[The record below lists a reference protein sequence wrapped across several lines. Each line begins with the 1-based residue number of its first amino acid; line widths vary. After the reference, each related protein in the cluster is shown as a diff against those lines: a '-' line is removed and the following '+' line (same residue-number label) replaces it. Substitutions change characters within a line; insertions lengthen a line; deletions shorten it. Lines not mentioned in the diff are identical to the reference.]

1 MLACTRHQW
10 MRTAAA
16 ATFAAT
22 LACRDGSRASAARVM
37 PALDGALQDATPSC
51 VGDGLR
57 PTVAAPAPGLWT
69 SDRTG
74 TGQRVAVLI
83 GPPRSDAR
91 TLAVM
96 HQVESVEV
104 EASGDTLRSR
114 LDAAQVHLELLPPP
128 GMATP
133 SDAATAD
140 TLAPTQPTA
149 TYALSAHIRVAAYE
163 PCLTSTRGPRVRYLR
178 RDARGGIIT
187 DVMLERTSHD

>member
-1 MLACTRHQW
+1 
-10 MRTAAA
+10 
-16 ATFAAT
+16 
-22 LACRDGSRASAARVM
+22 M
-37 PALDGALQDATPSC
+37 PVLDGAVQDAAPAC
-51 VGDGLR
+51 VGDSLR

-69 SDRTG
+69 NERTA

-96 HQVESVEV
+96 HQVESVEI
-104 EASGDTLRSR
+104 EPAGDTLRSR
-114 LDAAQVHLELLPPP
+114 LDAARVQLELLPPP
-128 GMATP
+128 GMAT
-133 SDAATAD
+133 SRDATATD
-140 TLAPTQPTA
+140 TLTPAQPTA

-187 DVMLERTSHD
+187 DVMLMRTSHE